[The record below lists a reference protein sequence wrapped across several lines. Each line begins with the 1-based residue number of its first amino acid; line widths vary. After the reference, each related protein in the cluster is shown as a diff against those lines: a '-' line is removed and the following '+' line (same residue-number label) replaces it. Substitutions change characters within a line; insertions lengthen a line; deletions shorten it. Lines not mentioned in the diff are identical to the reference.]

1 MKVAVLG
8 YGTVG
13 KGVHDVLLNSKGFE
27 AGPVLVLPKEVSQPF
42 HVTDIKKIAEDPTV
56 DLVVECIGGI
66 NVAYSFV
73 KACLEGGK
81 HIVTSNKALVSAK
94 GIELANL
101 ARKNNL
107 GFFFSASCGGAIPF
121 LHNLQL
127 ANDFD
132 DVVKVYGILNGT
144 TNYILTK
151 MQLEGMAYA
160 DALAEAQ
167 RLGYAEAD
175 PSADISGLDT
185 MRKIQ
190 LACAVAFDQLP
201 SEGNNMEGIDSFRI
215 TEVEFLRKKKYQVRL
230 MGQGG
235 RNEDGSVYAYVEP
248 TLFKDGTVESS
259 IVMNNNLAEYEG
271 IYCGKMSLA
280 GQGAGRYPTASSILR
295 DVMCIHEGEREML
308 LSSCRAVSSNNDTKE
323 CVHPYFVSLPEEIF
337 PAFKKLVKGA
347 RLLAKEGDR
356 VYLKTADISVDK
368 MHDAIDDLR
377 ETGHRIFFAAYSK

>member
-1 MKVAVLG
+1 
-8 YGTVG
+8 
-13 KGVHDVLLNSKGFE
+13 
-27 AGPVLVLPKEVSQPF
+27 
-42 HVTDIKKIAEDPTV
+42 
-56 DLVVECIGGI
+56 
-66 NVAYSFV
+66 
-73 KACLEGGK
+73 
-81 HIVTSNKALVSAK
+81 
-94 GIELANL
+94 
-101 ARKNNL
+101 
-107 GFFFSASCGGAIPF
+107 
-121 LHNLQL
+121 
-127 ANDFD
+127 
-132 DVVKVYGILNGT
+132 
-144 TNYILTK
+144 
-151 MQLEGMAYA
+151 MAYA